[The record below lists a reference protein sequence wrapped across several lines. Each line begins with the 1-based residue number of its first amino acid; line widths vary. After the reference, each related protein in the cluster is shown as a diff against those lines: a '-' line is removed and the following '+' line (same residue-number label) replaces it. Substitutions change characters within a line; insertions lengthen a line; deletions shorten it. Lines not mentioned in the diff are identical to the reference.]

1 MATLLAVDVGNTNTV
16 LGVFAQGQLV
26 AHWRIQ
32 TVAARTSDEY
42 AVLLKTLLELEQDA
56 PKTIESSGSAGARSD
71 AERRG
76 VTIESSG
83 SAGARSDAERRGVT
97 IDAGIISSVV
107 PPAVFGLQQFFK
119 RHCGG
124 AALVVGPGIK
134 TGMPILYENPREVG
148 ADRIVNAVAAYEQLK
163 AGCIVVDFGTA
174 TTWDVVTPK
183 GEYLGGVIA
192 PGIQI
197 SAEALYEHAAKLPR
211 VELARPGK
219 VVARNTIASMQ
230 AGLVYGYAGMVDAL
244 VERIR
249 AELDYPARCIATGGL
264 APLIATETKTIEA
277 CDELLT
283 LKGLDILFRRN
294 QS

>member
-1 MATLLAVDVGNTNTV
+1 MTRLLAVDVGNTNTV
-16 LGVFAQGQLV
+16 LGVFDGDQLA
-26 AHWRIQ
+26 AHWRIE
-32 TVAARTSDEY
+32 TIAERTPDEY
-42 AVLLKTLLELEQDA
+42 AVLVKTLLEIQGLSWKVETA
-56 PKTIESSGSAGARSD
+56 GSAGARST
-71 AERRG
+71 AEGRG
-76 VTIESSG
+76 
-83 SAGARSDAERRGVT
+83 GVP

-107 PPAVFGLQQFFK
+107 PPTVFGLQQFFK
-119 RHCGG
+119 RYCGG

-148 ADRIVNAVAAYEQLK
+148 ADRIVNAVAAYD
-163 AGCIVVDFGTA
+163 ARPTTDTGCIVVDFGTA

-219 VVARNTIASMQ
+219 VVARNTISSMQ

-244 VERIR
+244 VGRIR
-249 AELDYPARCIATGGL
+249 AEVDFPCRCTATGGL

-277 CDELLT
+277 TDELLT
-283 LKGLDILFRRN
+283 LKGLKLLYHRN